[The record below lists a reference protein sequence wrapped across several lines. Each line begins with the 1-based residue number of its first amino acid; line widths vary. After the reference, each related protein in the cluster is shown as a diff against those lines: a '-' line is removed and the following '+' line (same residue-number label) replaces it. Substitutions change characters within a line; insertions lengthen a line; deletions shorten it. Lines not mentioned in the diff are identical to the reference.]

1 MLARW
6 ATAKPTRNHAAECQK
21 LGRLLTKARYRL
33 DPSIPPKRFN
43 ARPEREVAREHRR
56 PHIFSPADVRQ
67 MLDVARSYP
76 SPDAPLRPMVLYTM
90 VVLAY
95 CAGLR
100 RSELAGLDLGDVDLQ
115 SDTIT
120 VRETK
125 FYKTRILPLTGSVM
139 AELRA
144 YIDARRRAGAPQDP
158 QSGLFWHEH
167 FNDRYTPVTVSTM
180 ITNVM
185 RRAGFKAPT
194 GRTGPRVHDLR
205 HSMVVNRI
213 LQWYRSG
220 VNPQDKL
227 RFLST
232 YMGHRD
238 INSTLVYITVTQ
250 DLLQE
255 ASERFRTVGAR
266 CLTDGGA
273 AMTKG
278 NPFPALLRAFF
289 QEWLAEQRSASVH
302 TIRSY
307 RDTWRLFLRF
317 IAERKGG
324 GVARIMLA
332 DVSAGEVRAFL
343 HHTEH
348 GRRGTIGTRNC
359 RLAAIRSFFSFVADK
374 DPEYIAQCAE
384 VLTVPLKREPTVRTL
399 LSRAGGGRGDPRPAR
414 PVDNRGNARPCA
426 ALVPLQQRRAHP
438 GGPRPLS
445 RGDPVRRTELRA
457 SLRQGAQGTH
467 LSALAGNRDV
477 AQEVAGAP
485 PACARSSGSSSI
497 DTVSRWGPRGCG
509 SNSPPM

>member
-1 MLARW
+1 MSAWYDLDRSVIDAFLEKSQFRPASRPTYRWFLRSFEHAARRHPAVDRQMLEAWLNEMGKRWRLATLLNMVCIVDRFLDHLVEIGLIANNPVAALRSRYNVKQNKPIWRALASANPDEALAALRRPAPYGSVLGDFMRDHVALMRTRGYQYETQAHWLLRFDRYLQANPELAGASLETMLASW
-6 ATAKPTRNHAAECQK
+6 AAAKPTRNHAAECQK
-21 LGRLLTKARYRL
+21 LERVLTKARYRL

-56 PHIFSPADVRQ
+56 PHIFSPADVRK

-76 SPDAPLRPMVLYTM
+76 SPHAPLRPIVLYTM

-115 SDTIT
+115 SHTIT

-125 FYKTRILPLTGSVM
+125 FYKTRVLPLTGSVM

-167 FNDRYTPVTVSTM
+167 FNDRYTPVVVSTM

-255 ASERFRTVGAR
+255 ASERFRTVGVR
-266 CLTDGGA
+266 CLTV
-273 AMTKG
+273 
-278 NPFPALLRAFF
+278 
-289 QEWLAEQRSASVH
+289 E
-302 TIRSY
+302 
-307 RDTWRLFLRF
+307 
-317 IAERKGG
+317 
-324 GVARIMLA
+324 
-332 DVSAGEVRAFL
+332 
-343 HHTEH
+343 
-348 GRRGTIGTRNC
+348 
-359 RLAAIRSFFSFVADK
+359 
-374 DPEYIAQCAE
+374 
-384 VLTVPLKREPTVRTL
+384 
-399 LSRAGGGRGDPRPAR
+399 AR
-414 PVDNRGNARPCA
+414 P
-426 ALVPLQQRRAHP
+426 
-438 GGPRPLS
+438 
-445 RGDPVRRTELRA
+445 
-457 SLRQGAQGTH
+457 
-467 LSALAGNRDV
+467 
-477 AQEVAGAP
+477 
-485 PACARSSGSSSI
+485 
-497 DTVSRWGPRGCG
+497 
-509 SNSPPM
+509 

>member
-1 MLARW
+1 MLDVWLKEMEKCWRMPTLLNQVCIVDRFLDHLVEIGLIAENPVAVLRHRYNVKQSKPIWRALASPNPDEALAALRRPAPFGSVLGDFMREHVALMRSRGYQYETQAHWLLRFDRFLQANPELAGASLETMLARW

-21 LGRLLTKARYRL
+21 LGRILTKARYRL

-56 PHIFSPADVRQ
+56 PHIFSPADVRRL
-67 MLDVARSYP
+67 LDVARSYP

-120 VRETK
+120 IRETK

-158 QSGLFWHEH
+158 RSGLFWHEH
-167 FNDRYTPVTVSTM
+167 FNDHYTPVTVSTM

-185 RRAGFKAPT
+185 RRAGFKPPT
-194 GRTGPRVHDLR
+194 GRAGPRVHDLR

-220 VNPQDKL
+220 INPQDKL

-266 CLTDGGA
+266 CLT
-273 AMTKG
+273 M
-278 NPFPALLRAFF
+278 
-289 QEWLAEQRSASVH
+289 E
-302 TIRSY
+302 
-307 RDTWRLFLRF
+307 
-317 IAERKGG
+317 
-324 GVARIMLA
+324 
-332 DVSAGEVRAFL
+332 
-343 HHTEH
+343 
-348 GRRGTIGTRNC
+348 
-359 RLAAIRSFFSFVADK
+359 
-374 DPEYIAQCAE
+374 
-384 VLTVPLKREPTVRTL
+384 
-399 LSRAGGGRGDPRPAR
+399 
-414 PVDNRGNARPCA
+414 
-426 ALVPLQQRRAHP
+426 
-438 GGPRPLS
+438 
-445 RGDPVRRTELRA
+445 
-457 SLRQGAQGTH
+457 
-467 LSALAGNRDV
+467 
-477 AQEVAGAP
+477 
-485 PACARSSGSSSI
+485 ARS
-497 DTVSRWGPRGCG
+497 
-509 SNSPPM
+509 